1 MRPAPQGGIFFI
13 LTMSKSETIKV
24 AIQGIPGANHEIAA
38 RAYFGDKNVE
48 VVPCHTFQEV
58 FDVMHKYPDVQG
70 IMAIENTLVG
80 SLLPNYTM
88 LRESGFFIH
97 GEHKLRIKHH
107 LMALPGQTIDD
118 IKEVHSH
125 PMAIAQ
131 CEAFFKDYPHIKLI
145 ESEDTAYSA
154 KYISDNQ
161 VKGMGA
167 IASSLAARLYDLD
180 IIENGIETNKHNY
193 TRFLVIGQDD
203 KIEKAELLEQNRI
216 NKSSIVFS
224 LPHEEGS
231 LSKVLTILAFYNIN
245 LTKIQSLPVVGV
257 EWEYL
262 FYIDVMYNDYERYLQ
277 SLDAIR
283 PLCKKLRIL
292 GEYEASTITQTT
304 NGDTVKKEKVQNA
317 LLHI

>member
-1 MRPAPQGGIFFI
+1 
-13 LTMSKSETIKV
+13 MSTKETIKV

-38 RAYFGDKNVE
+38 RAWFTNKDVE
-48 VVPCHTFQEV
+48 PVACHTFQEV
-58 FDVMHKYPDVQG
+58 FDAMHKDPDTLG

-88 LRESGFFIH
+88 LRESGYFIH

-107 LMALPGQTIDD
+107 LMALPGQTINDLR
-118 IKEVHSH
+118 EVHSH
-125 PMAIAQ
+125 PMALAQ

-154 KYISDNQ
+154 KVIEDGQ
-161 VKGMGA
+161 LEGIGA
-167 IASSLAARLYDLD
+167 IASSLAAELYHLD
-180 IIENGIETNKHNY
+180 IIESGIETNKHNY
-193 TRFLVIGQDD
+193 TRFLIIGQEDH
-203 KIEKAELLEQNRI
+203 IEKAELIKQKRI
-216 NKSSIVFS
+216 NKSSLVFS

-262 FYIDVMYNDYERYLQ
+262 FYIDVNYNDYDRYLQ

-292 GEYEASTITQTT
+292 GEYEACQTT
-304 NGDTVKKEKVQNA
+304 HSTNGETVKKEKVQQA
-317 LLHI
+317 LLSI